1 VQHVGCA
8 RLDAEDIGDLE
19 NKEGSGYYQEEDR
32 DEELGVLGRKEQGV
46 LEEGEA

>member
-1 VQHVGCA
+1 VQYVGCA

-19 NKEGSGYYQEEDR
+19 KEEGSGYQEEDR
-32 DEELGVLGRKEQGV
+32 DEELGVLGWKEQGV

>member
-19 NKEGSGYYQEEDR
+19 KEGSGYYQEEDR
-32 DEELGVLGRKEQGV
+32 DEELGVLGWKEQGV